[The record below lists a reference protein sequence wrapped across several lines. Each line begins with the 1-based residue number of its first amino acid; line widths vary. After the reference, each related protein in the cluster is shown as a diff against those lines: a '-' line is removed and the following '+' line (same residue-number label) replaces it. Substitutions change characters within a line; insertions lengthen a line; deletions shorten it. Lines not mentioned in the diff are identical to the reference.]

1 MPAAQLK
8 LIHLGKI
15 LDSDEKA
22 VSEYGIKDGEFIVAM
37 VQKAKPAAKPKPVE
51 EAKPEEKKEETKAEE
66 PKPAQAQPA

>member
-22 VSEYGIKDGEFIVAM
+22 ISEYGIKDGEFIVAM
-37 VQKAKPAAKPKPVE
+37 VQKAKPAPKPKPVE
-51 EAKPEEKKEETKAEE
+51 ETKPEEKKEESKAEE
-66 PKPAQAQPA
+66 PKPT